1 MSLNVRTLRDQL
13 NAFLLL
19 QRTYKNW
26 IEIARDYI
34 TRKPLNKVVL
44 RAGNSIPLGRKPS
57 SLAQALR
64 HYHRWYDPSIYNLIG
79 LAKLLSRGWK
89 IKHVDNDYLLLSAPE
104 PGTILKCRLNQGTD
118 ISLVAEIFIRQVY
131 GSDFDQ
137 KVVVDVGAYNGDS
150 AIYFARRGARLVI
163 GLEPDIRSLELARE
177 NIKLNN
183 LEDKVKLLNVALS
196 TRTGESRLGVNAET
210 PNISQIAELASVPDE
225 MLEIKTVTVEEIMK
239 RFNLHNI
246 DFLKMNCEGC
256 EYGIFR
262 TLPATT
268 LESINEIILEF
279 HNGPLDIPNILSQ
292 HGFAITMIG
301 HSFGYITAKRV
312 SN

>member
-1 MSLNVRTLRDQL
+1 MALSARPLRAHL

-19 QRTYKNW
+19 RRPYRNW

-44 RAGNSIPLGRKPS
+44 KTGNSIRLARKPS
-57 SLAQALR
+57 SISQALR

-79 LAKLLSRGWK
+79 LAKLLNRGWK
-89 IKHVDNDYLLLSAPE
+89 IRHVDNDYLLLSPE

-150 AIYFARRGARLVI
+150 AIYFARKGARLVI
-163 GLEPDIRSLELARE
+163 GLDPDPRSLELARE

-196 TRTGESRLGVNAET
+196 TRTGESKLGVNAET
-210 PNISQIAELASVPDE
+210 PNITQIAEPYSTADDT
-225 MLEIKTVTVEEIMK
+225 LEIETVTVEEIMK
-239 RFNLHNI
+239 RFNVQNI
-246 DFLKMNCEGC
+246 DFLKINCEGC
-256 EYGIFR
+256 EYGIIR
-262 TLPATT
+262 TLPAKAI
-268 LESINEIILEF
+268 ESISEIVLEF
-279 HNGPLDIPNILSQ
+279 HNGPLDIPRILSRR
-292 HGFAITMIG
+292 GFAITMIG
-301 HSFGYITAKRV
+301 HSFGYITAKRI

>member
-1 MSLNVRTLRDQL
+1 MSLNARTLRDQL

-34 TRKPLNKVVL
+34 TRKPVNKVVL
-44 RAGNSIPLGRKPS
+44 RAGTSITLARKPS
-57 SLAQALR
+57 SLSQALR

-89 IKHVDNDYLLLSAPE
+89 IEHVDGEYVLLSPE

-118 ISLVAEIFIRQVY
+118 ISLVSEIFVRQVY
-131 GSDFDQ
+131 GSDFNQ

-150 AIYFARRGARLVI
+150 AIYFARRGARLVVA
-163 GLEPDIRSLELARE
+163 LEPDPRSLELARE

-183 LEDKVKLLNVALS
+183 LEDKVKLLNAALS

-210 PNISQIAELASVPDE
+210 PNITQFAGQSTTEDDT
-225 MLEIKTVTVEEIMK
+225 LEVQTVTVEEIMK
-239 RFNLHNI
+239 RFDLHNI

-256 EYGIFR
+256 EYGIIR
-262 TLPATT
+262 TLPPNAF
-268 LESINEIILEF
+268 ESISEITLEF
-279 HNGPLDIPNILSQ
+279 HNGPLDIPKILSK
-292 HGFAITMIG
+292 HGYATTMIG
-301 HSFGYITAKRV
+301 HSFGYITAKRI

>member
-26 IEIARDYI
+26 IEIATDYI
-34 TRKPLNKVVL
+34 TRKPLKRVVL
-44 RAGNSIPLGRKPS
+44 KAGNSIPLARKTS
-57 SLAQALR
+57 SLSQALR

-89 IKHVDNDYLLLSAPE
+89 IRHIDNDYLLLSPE
-104 PGTILKCRLNQGTD
+104 PGTVLKCRLNQGTD
-118 ISLVAEIFIRQVY
+118 ISLVAEIFVRQVY
-131 GSDFDQ
+131 GTDFNQ

-163 GLEPDIRSLELARE
+163 GLEPDPRSLELARE

-196 TRTGESRLGVNAET
+196 TRTGESRLGVNDQT
-210 PNISQIAELASVPDE
+210 PNISQISDAASMPDGG
-225 MLEIKTVTVEEIMK
+225 LEVETVTVEEIMK
-239 RFNLHNI
+239 RYSLSKI

-256 EYGIFR
+256 EYGIIR
-262 TLPATT
+262 TLPSSAI
-268 LESINEIILEF
+268 ESISEIILEF
-279 HNGPLDIPNILSQ
+279 HSGPLDIPKILSG
-292 HGFAITMIG
+292 HGFSIKMIG
-301 HSFGYITAKRV
+301 HSFGYITAKLMP
-312 SN
+312 N

>member
-26 IEIARDYI
+26 IEIATDYI
-34 TRKPLNKVVL
+34 TRKPLNRVVL
-44 RAGNSIPLGRKPS
+44 KAGNSIPLARKTS
-57 SLAQALR
+57 SLSQALR

-89 IKHVDNDYLLLSAPE
+89 IRHIDNDYLLLSPE
-104 PGTILKCRLNQGTD
+104 PGTVLKCRLNQGTD
-118 ISLVAEIFIRQVY
+118 ISLVAEIFVRQVY
-131 GSDFDQ
+131 GSDFNQ

-150 AIYFARRGARLVI
+150 AIYFARKGARLVI
-163 GLEPDIRSLELARE
+163 GLEPDPRSLELARE

-196 TRTGESRLGVNAET
+196 TRTGESKLGVNAET
-210 PNISQIAELASVPDE
+210 PNITQIAETTSAADDT
-225 MLEIKTVTVEEIMK
+225 LEVQTVTVEEIMK
-239 RFNLHNI
+239 RFDLQNI

-256 EYGIFR
+256 EYGIIR
-262 TLPATT
+262 SLPPDAF
-268 LESINEIILEF
+268 ESISEIILEF
-279 HNGPLDIPNILSQ
+279 HNGPLDIPKILSK
-292 HGFAITMIG
+292 HGYTTTMIG
-301 HSFGYITAKRV
+301 HSFGYITAKRI

>member
-1 MSLNVRTLRDQL
+1 MSLNARTLRDQL

-44 RAGNSIPLGRKPS
+44 KTGNSIQLARKPS

-79 LAKLLSRGWK
+79 LAKLLNRGWK
-89 IKHVDNDYLLLSAPE
+89 IRHIDNEYLLLSPDPE
-104 PGTILKCRLNQGTD
+104 TVLKCRLNQGTD
-118 ISLVAEIFIRQVY
+118 ISLVAEIFVRQVY
-131 GSDFDQ
+131 GSDFNQ

-150 AIYFARRGARLVI
+150 AIYFAKRGARLVI
-163 GLEPDIRSLELARE
+163 GLEPDPRSLELAKE

-183 LEDKVKLLNVALS
+183 LQDKVKLLNVALS
-196 TRTGESRLGVNAET
+196 TRTGESKLGLNAET
-210 PNISQIAELASVPDE
+210 PNISQIAENTSIGDSG
-225 MLEIKTVTVEEIMK
+225 LEVETVTVEEIMR
-239 RFNLHNI
+239 RFNLQKI

-256 EYGIFR
+256 EYGIIR
-262 TLPATT
+262 TLPDNA
-268 LESINEIILEF
+268 LDSINEIILEF
-279 HNGPLDIPNILSQ
+279 HNGPLDIPKILSK
-292 HGFAITMIG
+292 HGFTITMIG

-312 SN
+312 PN

>member
-1 MSLNVRTLRDQL
+1 MSLNARTLRDQL
-13 NAFLLL
+13 NAFILL

-26 IEIARDYI
+26 IEIATDYI

-44 RAGNSIPLGRKPS
+44 KTGRSIQLARKPS
-57 SLAQALR
+57 SLSQALR

-89 IKHVDNDYLLLSAPE
+89 IRHVDHDYLLLSPE
-104 PGTILKCRLNQGTD
+104 PGTVLKCRLNQGTD
-118 ISLVAEIFIRQVY
+118 ISLVAEIFVRQVY
-131 GSDFDQ
+131 GADFNQ

-150 AIYFARRGARLVI
+150 AIYFARKGARLVI
-163 GLEPDIRSLELARE
+163 GLEPDPRSLELARE

-183 LEDKVKLLNVALS
+183 LEDRVKLLNVALS
-196 TRTGESRLGVNAET
+196 TRTGESKLGVNAVT
-210 PNISQIAELASVPDE
+210 PNISQIAEPTNLPDDA
-225 MLEIKTVTVEEIMK
+225 LEIETVTVEEIMR
-239 RFNLHNI
+239 RFNLQKI

-256 EYGIFR
+256 EYGIIR
-262 TLPATT
+262 TLPDSA

-279 HNGPLDIPNILSQ
+279 HNGPLDIPKILSN
-292 HGFAITMIG
+292 HGFSIKMIG

-312 SN
+312 LN